1 MSGICLDLDLRTRP
15 KLFVYYQTQKNR
27 FESSLIRMVSML
39 VWLYGSNFRKNRIS
53 EQMNER
59 WQNSSHQSEFAQ
71 NDFIELSS
79 LRSICISICVTNN
92 NYIASAFTFRNI
104 DWCFL
109 LSYELKSMNVIDMDL
124 NGNMAVTV
132 IDAMRCEATAL
143 QNRNICIKHIVKYS
157 CMNAR
162 GKWDSGIWKLGI

>member
-1 MSGICLDLDLRTRP
+1 
-15 KLFVYYQTQKNR
+15 
-27 FESSLIRMVSML
+27 MVSML

-92 NYIASAFTFRNI
+92 NYIASAFTCRNI

-124 NGNMAVTV
+124 DGNMAVTV
-132 IDAMRCEATAL
+132 IDAMRCDVKRLHFKIEKFAL
-143 QNRNICIKHIVKYS
+143 SISWSTHARMREVNGIVAFENWGSNCCCCCCQHIVLI
-157 CMNAR
+157 CLLF
-162 GKWDSGIWKLGI
+162 DTFKLETLTN